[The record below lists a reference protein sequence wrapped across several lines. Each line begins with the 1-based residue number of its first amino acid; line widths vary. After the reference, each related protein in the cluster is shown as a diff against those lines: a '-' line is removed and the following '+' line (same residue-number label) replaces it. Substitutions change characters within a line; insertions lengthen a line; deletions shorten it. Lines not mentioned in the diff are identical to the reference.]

1 MLFPTD
7 DDGSAPGFGT
17 RILLFTGK
25 GGVGKTT
32 CAAATAQRAARQGKK
47 TLILSSDPAHSLA
60 DALDRDLGPEAQE
73 IADSLF
79 AQEVDLYYS
88 MKKYWGNMREL
99 MLTVFRWQGV
109 DQIAAEEMA
118 ALPGMNEGSVLLWLE
133 QALREEDYDLIVVD
147 SAPTGETLTLLTLP
161 QVTQWWLAKAFPF
174 QKFAFKSFGFGV
186 RKTTGIPLDKGYEE
200 LEVIFEKL
208 ERIQEVLATP
218 ETTSIRLVMNPE
230 KMVIE
235 EARRAYTY
243 LQLYGYAVDSVVVN
257 RVLPEDQV
265 PDNSFFSDYV
275 TSQRR
280 YLEEIDQSFSPL
292 PILQVPHLGTD
303 VFGADRLDRIA
314 DAMYDDEDPTAVES
328 RLAAAAES
336 LRSIADPGPLADPP
350 GIASRKRTTSIEE
363 WRRSVTEAIER
374 IDAGELRKV
383 VLAQALRTELQSS
396 LDVPDTLVRLERTYP
411 ECFRFLLEPAD
422 GGASFFG
429 ATPEQLVGLR
439 GRTVETDALAGT
451 TGRGDTPAE
460 DEWLA
465 TELLED
471 EKNTHEHELV
481 ANAIRDQLAP
491 YAASVRTGPR
501 GIRRLETVQHIETP
515 ITAELSDDEHVLTLV
530 EALHPTPA
538 VGGLPPDAALA
549 TIRDTEP
556 FERGWYAAPIGW
568 FDAAGYG
575 SFAVAIRS
583 AIAREDVVTLF
594 AGVGIVADSDP
605 DREWDEVQLKYRP
618 ILDELE

>member
-7 DDGSAPGFGT
+7 DESTPTFGT

-60 DALDRDLGPEAQE
+60 DALDQDLGPEAE
-73 IADSLF
+73 EVEKNLF

-133 QALREEDYDLIVVD
+133 QALREEDYDCIVVD

-174 QKFAFKSFGFGV
+174 QKLAVKSLGFGV

-208 ERIQEVLATP
+208 ERIRDVLATP

-257 RVLPEDQV
+257 RVLPEEQV
-265 PDNSFFSDYV
+265 PENSFFEGYV
-275 TSQRR
+275 RSQRE
-280 YLEEIDQSFSPL
+280 YLQEIEHSFGPL
-292 PILQVPHLGTD
+292 PILRVPHMGEE
-303 VFGADRLDRIA
+303 VFGAERLSRVA
-314 DAMYDDEDPTAVES
+314 DAMYPDDDPTAVLYDEPTFKVEEDGDNYVLHL
-328 RLAAAAES
+328 RL
-336 LRSIADPGPLADPP
+336 PF
-350 GIASRKRTTSIEE
+350 IEDE
-363 WRRSVTEAIER
+363 EVSVRQAGDQLVVQVANQRRNYLLPNFLSYYTLTEH
-374 IDAGELRKV
+374 
-383 VLAQALRTELQSS
+383 ALRDGWLR
-396 LDVPDTLVRLERTYP
+396 VRFAL
-411 ECFRFLLEPAD
+411 D
-422 GGASFFG
+422 GGA
-429 ATPEQLVGLR
+429 AQ
-439 GRTVETDALAGT
+439 
-451 TGRGDTPAE
+451 
-460 DEWLA
+460 
-465 TELLED
+465 
-471 EKNTHEHELV
+471 
-481 ANAIRDQLAP
+481 
-491 YAASVRTGPR
+491 
-501 GIRRLETVQHIETP
+501 
-515 ITAELSDDEHVLTLV
+515 
-530 EALHPTPA
+530 
-538 VGGLPPDAALA
+538 
-549 TIRDTEP
+549 
-556 FERGWYAAPIGW
+556 
-568 FDAAGYG
+568 
-575 SFAVAIRS
+575 
-583 AIAREDVVTLF
+583 
-594 AGVGIVADSDP
+594 
-605 DREWDEVQLKYRP
+605 
-618 ILDELE
+618 